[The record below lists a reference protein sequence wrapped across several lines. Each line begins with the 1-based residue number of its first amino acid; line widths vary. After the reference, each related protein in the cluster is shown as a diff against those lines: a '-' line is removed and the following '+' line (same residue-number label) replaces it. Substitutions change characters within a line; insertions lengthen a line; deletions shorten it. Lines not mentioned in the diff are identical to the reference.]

1 MVPKPSLTN
10 CDHRIDKVPN
20 TREGQP
26 SPSSYI
32 IASRSESV
40 GSVESQADTTKL
52 HNAPGFLSS
61 SVSNTGEDPSRL
73 SWMVGS
79 FEWLDA
85 PAIKDLDFSESFGLP
100 DETHTDS
107 STSEMFVVGDASFAE
122 VSSIISPMA
131 HLETIDQYSDECGVL
146 EGNSGLLNPGL
157 AWPGFPLLHK
167 PSCNIEERLLKH
179 FMTNLSVHLYPI
191 NQARNPYTTVYAML
205 AKESRPMLDGILFSS
220 AMHLTN
226 LGHLNHSALKPYR
239 SARQKSFRGAIQT
252 GNNYWALG
260 LTVLLSVAMDV
271 IGTGMDLWSSKL
283 AGCRKLLE
291 LGLAKSSG
299 PIDAGQKCALMQFNW
314 MAAMGTTLLMGVR
327 PLSSLEALDCI
338 HRDEIYSEPLD
349 DSDMAFQQQ
358 HWWANMPD
366 FRMHLLLREA
376 TDLAIE
382 VQKAKDSGDVASILR
397 TMPQVGDLVQRIQ
410 GWHPDLST
418 VAPEYADSVVHFNCL
433 WRQGLLCFVY
443 HDIYHLDSNDERV
456 QGCVESSV
464 SSLESLSWFQA
475 CQWPIFMLAVHAKTE
490 RSRNCFEVG
499 FVVMHATL
507 GFSAPKSLVLV
518 LQRIWQAAD
527 AGASKGWRD
536 VVEEM
541 GIELNILL

>member
-1 MVPKPSLTN
+1 MPEPSLAS
-10 CDHRIDKVPN
+10 CDHRIDRNPDK
-20 TREGQP
+20 REGQ
-26 SPSSYI
+26 SPSSLV
-32 IASRSESV
+32 IASPSESIS
-40 GSVESQADTTKL
+40 SVESQAETIKL
-52 HNAPGFLSS
+52 HNAPGLLSS
-61 SVSNTGEDPSRL
+61 SLSNTGEDPSRL
-73 SWMVGS
+73 GWMAGS

-85 PAIKDLDFSESFGLP
+85 PAIKDLGFSESFGP
-100 DETHTDS
+100 SNETHTDS
-107 STSEMFVVGDASFAE
+107 SISEGSVEGYASFAD
-122 VSSIISPMA
+122 VSSLISPMA
-131 HLETIDQYSDECGVL
+131 HLETIDQYSVECDASKG
-146 EGNSGLLNPGL
+146 ESEYRGT
-157 AWPGFPLLHK
+157 F
-167 PSCNIEERLLKH
+167 
-179 FMTNLSVHLYPI
+179 
-191 NQARNPYTTVYAML
+191 
-205 AKESRPMLDGILFSS
+205 AKTF
-220 AMHLTN
+220 
-226 LGHLNHSALKPYR
+226 ALKPYR
-239 SARQKSFRGAIQT
+239 SARQKSFRGAIQN

-314 MAAMGTTLLMGVR
+314 MAAMGKTLLMGVR
-327 PLSSLEALDCI
+327 PLSSLKALDCI

-376 TDLAIE
+376 TDLAVE
-382 VQKAKDSGDVASILR
+382 VQKAKDSGDVATILR

-475 CQWPIFMLAVHAKTE
+475 CQWPIFMLAVYAKTE

-536 VVEEM
+536 VVEKM

>member
-1 MVPKPSLTN
+1 
-10 CDHRIDKVPN
+10 
-20 TREGQP
+20 
-26 SPSSYI
+26 
-32 IASRSESV
+32 
-40 GSVESQADTTKL
+40 
-52 HNAPGFLSS
+52 
-61 SVSNTGEDPSRL
+61 
-73 SWMVGS
+73 
-79 FEWLDA
+79 
-85 PAIKDLDFSESFGLP
+85 
-100 DETHTDS
+100 
-107 STSEMFVVGDASFAE
+107 
-122 VSSIISPMA
+122 
-131 HLETIDQYSDECGVL
+131 
-146 EGNSGLLNPGL
+146 
-157 AWPGFPLLHK
+157 
-167 PSCNIEERLLKH
+167 
-179 FMTNLSVHLYPI
+179 
-191 NQARNPYTTVYAML
+191 ML

-226 LGHLNHSALKPYR
+226 LGHLSHSALKPYR
-239 SARQKSFRGAIQT
+239 SARQKSFRGAIQA

-260 LTVLLSVAMDV
+260 LTVLLSIAMDV

-291 LGLAKSSG
+291 LGLTKSSD

-314 MAAMGTTLLMGVR
+314 MVTMGKTLLMGVR
-327 PLSSLEALDCI
+327 PLRSLEALDCI

-366 FRMHLLLREA
+366 FRMHLLPREA
-376 TDLAIE
+376 TDLAVE
-382 VQKAKDSGDVASILR
+382 VQKAKDNGDVATILR

-410 GWHPDLST
+410 NWHPDPST

-433 WRQGLLCFVY
+433 WRQGLLYFVY

-527 AGASKGWRD
+527 AGASKGWTD